1 MRAIAPAIIS
11 LWIVLPVVEAEAGV
25 GTLLAKGCKGVSS
38 KVQKAFGRGVTKTS
52 GNKGSRTATTAA
64 GRTASS
70 VGVKAAAKAGRTAT
84 RTTADAAVTASSR
97 VIKHLGVA
105 GGTALAKL
113 PPESAAK
120 LADVSHLLAR
130 SPYKSQWMEAIGRYG
145 SSCVDFLAS
154 HKSGIAVG
162 TAATAVLLKP
172 GDFLSAMGGAVEA
185 GMNSAGEFVAK
196 PMIGNAAEHVAKPMA
211 MSVAASSSWHTF
223 WNFVFIT
230 LFVVVAG
237 KTFGRKGRP

>member
-1 MRAIAPAIIS
+1 MRAIAPVIIS
-11 LWIVLPVVEAEAGV
+11 LSIVLPALEAEAGF
-25 GTLLAKGCKGVSS
+25 GTLLARGCKVVGS

-52 GNKGSRTATTAA
+52 GKAA

-70 VGVKAAAKAGRTAT
+70 VGSKAAAKAGRTAT
-84 RTTADAAVTASSR
+84 RQTADAAATASTR
-97 VIKHLGVA
+97 VMKHLGVA

-113 PPESAAK
+113 PPASAAK
-120 LADVSHLLAR
+120 LAEMSQLLAR
-130 SPYKSQWMEAIGRYG
+130 SPYKSQWMEAIGKYG
-145 SSCVDFLAS
+145 GACVDFLAS

-185 GMNSAGEFVAK
+185 GVNTAGEFVAK
-196 PMIGNAAEHVAKPMA
+196 PIIDNAAEHVAKPMA
-211 MSVAASSSWHTF
+211 MSAAASSWHPF

-230 LFVVVAG
+230 LFVVVAARSY
-237 KTFGRKGRP
+237 GRRR

>member
-11 LWIVLPVVEAEAGV
+11 LSIILPAAEAEAGF
-25 GTLLAKGCKGVSS
+25 GTLLARGCKVVSS

-52 GNKGSRTATTAA
+52 GKAGSRTARTAA

-70 VGVKAAAKAGRTAT
+70 VGSKAAATAGRTAT
-84 RTTADAAVTASSR
+84 RQTADAAVTASSK
-97 VIKHLGVA
+97 VMKHLGVA

-113 PPESAAK
+113 PPASAAK
-120 LADVSHLLAR
+120 LADMSQLLAR
-130 SPYKSQWMEAIGRYG
+130 SPYKSQWMEAIGKYG
-145 SSCVDFLAS
+145 GACVDFLAS

-185 GMNSAGEFVAK
+185 GVNTAGEFVAK
-196 PMIGNAAEHVAKPMA
+196 PIIDNAAEHVAKPMA
-211 MSVAASSSWHTF
+211 MSAASSSWHPF

-230 LFVVVAG
+230 LFVVVAARSY
-237 KTFGRKGRP
+237 GRRR